1 MMTMKALR
9 VQMKSLQK
17 KSKYMI
23 YLMYIC
29 LIMLK
34 RYLTEEIPILFYRNK
49 AERFESE
56 NEEEKETAQEKRI
69 RLAKKYIKEIE
80 EKGK

>member
-1 MMTMKALR
+1 
-9 VQMKSLQK
+9 
-17 KSKYMI
+17 
-23 YLMYIC
+23 
-29 LIMLK
+29 MLK
-34 RYLTEEIPILFYRNK
+34 RYLTEEISILFYRNK

-56 NEEEKETAQEKRI
+56 SEEEKETAQEKRI